1 MIGRPRPVTGSLQ
14 SPVLPFRV
22 RNGRSILIGGRHHDA
37 ASTTGD
43 GKDRATLVARRPE
56 HPGTA
61 SGHAP
66 PSAQK
71 EGGVMRPARIWA
83 GAIAA
88 LGAVA
93 VAAPAVAPANEV
105 TNWNRIATDTLVA
118 IPGPAG
124 GAPPALQINM

>member
-1 MIGRPRPVTGSLQ
+1 MIGRLRPVTGSLQ

-22 RNGRSILIGGRHHDA
+22 RNGRSVLIGGRHHDA
-37 ASTTGD
+37 AATTGD

-56 HPGTA
+56 RPGTA

-66 PSAQK
+66 PSAQ
-71 EGGVMRPARIWA
+71 EGGMRPRRIWPA
-83 GAIAA
+83 AIAA
-88 LGAVA
+88 FTAVA

-105 TNWNRIATDTLVA
+105 ANWNRIATDTLVA

-124 GAPPALQINM
+124 GAPPALQI